1 MVVLGQSLAQK
12 RFCQFCDFHVV
23 VYHQKYLFVELREK
37 DRRRWIWCSSYS
49 IMGSQ
54 YIGTGIDM
62 ESRNGQG
69 TPLSELNI
77 QLQ

>member
-37 DRRRWIWCSSYS
+37 DRRRWVWCSSYS
-49 IMGSQ
+49 VMGSQ
-54 YIGTGIDM
+54 YIGIDM